1 MIRMKIKQIAVIAAA
16 MVSMCCSAMAAEE
29 NVTLP
34 IPSEMPSIN
43 GQLSDVISQ
52 LQKGIDIYAGIGKFI
67 IAVVALVLLGALIV
81 NITKFAKSGSNERNR
96 QNAMQALIYTGIAIA
111 LLGGIG
117 VIVGLTSV
125 LLQL

>member
-1 MIRMKIKQIAVIAAA
+1 MIRTKIKQIAVITAT
-16 MVSMCCSAMAAEE
+16 MVLMCCSAMAAEE

-52 LQKGIDIYAGIGKFI
+52 LQKGIDVYAGIGKFI

-111 LLGGIG
+111 LLGGIS